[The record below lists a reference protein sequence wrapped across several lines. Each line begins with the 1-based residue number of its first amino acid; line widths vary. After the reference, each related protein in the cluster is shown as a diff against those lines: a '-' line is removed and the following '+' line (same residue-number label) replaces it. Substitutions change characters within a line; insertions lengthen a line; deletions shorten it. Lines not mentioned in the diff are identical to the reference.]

1 MTVKS
6 SRIFDPSGIAI
17 ALPACL
23 LLGAACA
30 LPLGWILLTL
40 AGSEQVRAEL
50 SISSFRLALLGRTV
64 LYGMLVAVLAT
75 TLAVPAALVLGRG
88 PGWLRRMLWVVLPAG
103 LLMPSLAYAY
113 GWSQFVRLWREQFA
127 AIGVVFDP
135 AGFWDVVRCTWTLA
149 GWLWPI
155 PAILIGLGLA
165 RMDVGVQ
172 QQAAVDGALWR
183 ITLRQLAAPI
193 AASVAVVTLLA
204 TQEFAVYEPTGI
216 SVIATEVR
224 MVFETGAFSGMA
236 NPMTVPLGGQ
246 MTSDQAIRAAAAV
259 ATGLPLIVVTLMLAG
274 VAAWLGVRTNAAD
287 QVAPAQWPRA
297 MNAPVW
303 ADIAAVIVM
312 VIMLVAPVW
321 ALVASLR
328 RPLSPS
334 TIWTEFAPEL
344 GGAMTVAGIVVVA
357 CLILALSMS
366 ARWIRG
372 GMVVAGLSFLVGGQ
386 FLAIA
391 AIRLWNRPGLQWV
404 YDAFP
409 VTVLLYLG
417 RFGWLALIGAW
428 GTWGKGW
435 EELRAMAAVDGAGPV
450 RTAMHVIWPV
460 AWPML
465 LAGALLA
472 GALSLTEVP
481 ATVLLQP
488 SNPQV
493 LTPMLMTWV
502 HMTRYD
508 PMIEASLL
516 MMASVIVPWL
526 VVVLL
531 SAIGRRR

>member
-1 MTVKS
+1 MK
-6 SRIFDPSGIAI
+6 RPGIPDPVGIAI
-17 ALPACL
+17 ALPAGL
-23 LLGAACA
+23 LLGVACV

-40 AGSEQVRAEL
+40 AGSQQVRAEL

-64 LYGMLVAVLAT
+64 LYGISVAVLAT
-75 TLAVPAALVLGRG
+75 ALATPAALVLGRG
-88 PGWLRRMLWVVLPAG
+88 PGWLRRLLWTVLPAG

-155 PAILIGLGLA
+155 PAILIGLGLN

-183 ITLRQLAAPI
+183 ITLRQLVAPI

-224 MVFETGAFSGMA
+224 MVFETGAFSGLA

-246 MTSDQAIRAAAAV
+246 MTADQASRAAAAV
-259 ATGLPLIVVTLMLAG
+259 ATGVPLIIVTLVLAG
-274 VAAWLGVRTNAAD
+274 LAAWLGVRASAAD

-297 MNAPVW
+297 MNAPIW
-303 ADIAAVIVM
+303 ANMGAVLVTA
-312 VIMLVAPVW
+312 VMLVTPVW

-344 GGAMTVAGIVVVA
+344 GGAMTVAGIVVAA

-372 GMVVAGLSFLVGGQ
+372 GLVVAGLSFLVGGQ

-391 AIRLWNRPGLQWV
+391 AIRLWNRPGLEWV

-417 RFGWLALIGAW
+417 RFGWLALVGAS

-435 EELRAMAAVDGAGPV
+435 EDLRAMASVDGAGPM
-450 RTAMHVIWPV
+450 RAAIHITWPV

-516 MMASVIVPWL
+516 MMASVTVPWL
-526 VVVLL
+526 AVVLL
-531 SAIGRRR
+531 SAIGRQK

>member
-1 MTVKS
+1 MILQAW
-6 SRIFDPSGIAI
+6 RLRCRPRCCWGG
-17 ALPACL
+17 ACV
-23 LLGAACA
+23 
-30 LPLGWILLTL
+30 LPLGWLLFTL
-40 AGSEQVRAEL
+40 VGSEQVRAEL
-50 SISSFRLALLGRTV
+50 SISSFRLAMLARTL
-64 LYGMLVAVLAT
+64 LYGISVAVLAT
-75 TLAVPAALVLGRG
+75 AMAMPAALVLGRG
-88 PGWLRRMLWVVLPAG
+88 PWWLRRLLWVVLPAG

-113 GWSQFVRLWREQFA
+113 GWSQFVRLGREQFA

-135 AGFWDVVRCTWTLA
+135 AGFWDVTRCTWTLA

-155 PAILIGLGLA
+155 PAILVGLNLA

-183 ITLRQLAAPI
+183 ITLRQLVAPA
-193 AASVAVVTLLA
+193 AASLAVVTLLA

-224 MVFETGAFSGMA
+224 MVFETGAFSGLA

-246 MTSDQAIRAAAAV
+246 MTSDQASRAAAAV
-259 ATGLPLIVVTLMLAG
+259 ATGLPLIVVTLALAA
-274 VAAWLGVRTNAAD
+274 VAAWLGVRTSATD
-287 QVAPAQWPRA
+287 QVALAQWPRA
-297 MNAPVW
+297 MNAPLW
-303 ADIAAVIVM
+303 ADIVAVV
-312 VIMLVAPVW
+312 VMLVMLLVPVW
-321 ALVASLR
+321 SLVVSLR

-344 GGAMTVAGIVVVA
+344 GGAAMVAGIVVVA

-372 GMVVAGLSFLVGGQ
+372 GLVLAGLSFLVGGQ

-391 AIRLWNRPGLQWV
+391 AIRLWNRPGLEWV

-435 EELRAMAAVDGAGPV
+435 EELRSMAAVDGAGPL
-450 RTAMHVIWPV
+450 RTAMHIVWPV

-502 HMTRYD
+502 HMARYD

-516 MMASVIVPWL
+516 MMASIVVPWL

-531 SAIGRRR
+531 SVPAKRR